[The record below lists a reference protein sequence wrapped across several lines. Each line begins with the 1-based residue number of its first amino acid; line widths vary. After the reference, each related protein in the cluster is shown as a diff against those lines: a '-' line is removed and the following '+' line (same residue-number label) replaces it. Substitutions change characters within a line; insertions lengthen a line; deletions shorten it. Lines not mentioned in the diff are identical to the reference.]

1 MRKNEDN
8 SLPGGVIKIQP
19 NDGKCGQ
26 NAQPGDGVSILFLG
40 STEVSP
46 GKEKDNDDDDE
57 VIDSGSMSPRVMMMI
72 IMVKE
77 LIKNR

>member
-26 NAQPGDGVSILFLG
+26 NAQPGDGVSVLLLG

-46 GKEKDNDDDDE
+46 GKEKDNDDDE